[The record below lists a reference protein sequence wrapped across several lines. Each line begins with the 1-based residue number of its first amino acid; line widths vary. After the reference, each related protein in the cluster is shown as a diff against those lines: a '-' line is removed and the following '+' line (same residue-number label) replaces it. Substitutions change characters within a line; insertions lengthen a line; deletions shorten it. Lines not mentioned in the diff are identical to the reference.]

1 MVAEPHGRRWSVED
15 YLYLERTS
23 LVKHEYVD
31 GIVYA
36 LAGGTRAH
44 SRIASNAARL
54 LEEALDASPCR
65 VFTSDMKVRITPRIF
80 RYPDLLV
87 SCDPRDDSMDQEDL
101 DYITSPTLILET
113 LSDSTSGEDQ
123 GPKFAEYRSI
133 PTFREYILA
142 AADRMAVRVHRRQ
155 RDGTWISTDYGA
167 GDEIELESLGIRLA
181 VSALYHKV
189 RLRPSVSRSR

>member
-65 VFTSDMKVRITPRIF
+65 VFTSDMKVRTTPQVF
-80 RYPDLLV
+80 RYPDLSV

-101 DYITSPTLILET
+101 DFITSPTLILET
-113 LSDSTSGEDQ
+113 LSESTAHEDQ
-123 GPKFAEYRSI
+123 GTKSAEYRSI
-133 PTFREYILA
+133 PAFREYVLA
-142 AADRMAVRVHRRQ
+142 AADRMAVRVHRHRD
-155 RDGTWISTDYGA
+155 DGTWIPTDYGA
-167 GDEIELESLGIRLA
+167 NDEIELESLGVRLA
-181 VSALYHKV
+181 VSALYRKV
-189 RLRPSVSRSR
+189 RLRPAVSG